1 MRTALLRILFLS
13 FVIMAPTLAHAGIGF
28 LFEQTHTIPGL
39 AGNIIGVRFGLYDN
53 DSIPEL
59 IATDGHTV
67 VIYSMTGDSV
77 IFQRLVAADPAICQ
91 TAALADVNRDGIVD
105 IACGVNDFSAGYF
118 SATVYDGA
126 SGFNDTATVS
136 LPHYYSAVGGC
147 ISVWGNMQVIDLNG
161 DSNMELLLS
170 ADEMG
175 GGFLTES
182 SFGTATLYY
191 SFPDS
196 MIWHIA
202 APLVS
207 VAPINLAD
215 NSRHLWG
222 ITRRCYFSEL
232 GGDTEP
238 PSYSNGVVSVASY
251 GAIGSFTIGFPNPCE
266 GSTVFEATVKP
277 SFLFSRYVP
286 SMQSQTE
293 LFTTSVR
300 TYRCGADTTTIVRKT
315 LNYHL
320 MYSTSTMENIWS
332 IDFPGNLYGMTFIP
346 GLTDYFFAFEGEA
359 LLMFHLADG
368 IIRTRLNDVPA
379 GTKSWMTPFT
389 DSIPR
394 LVATHGT
401 TVSLY
406 TLDITT
412 DSPDDGIN
420 GQLPISFKLASPYP
434 NPFNA
439 GLTVP
444 LDIPRP
450 GRLKV
455 TVHNLLGQQVAE
467 LIDRDTSQG
476 KLALPWDASRFS
488 SGVYFIRA
496 TFNDQSAT
504 TKALLLK

>member
-77 IFQRLVAADPAICQ
+77 IFQRLVAAEPSICESIEF
-91 TAALADVNRDGIVD
+91 ADVNRDSIPDLASSVHDYQGRRAI
-105 IACGVNDFSAGYF
+105 
-118 SATVYDGA
+118 VYDGA
-126 SGFNDTATVS
+126 SDFAESS
-136 LPHYYSAVGGC
+136 LVVLPSYASPVNGC
-147 ISVWGNMQVIDLNG
+147 HAYWGNMQLLDLNG
-161 DSNMELLLS
+161 DGIAEFFVS
-170 ADEMG
+170 ADSIEYDRLEQSLG
-175 GGFLTES
+175 WS
-182 SFGTATLYY
+182 QLYY

-196 MIWHIA
+196 MIWSA
-202 APLVS
+202 SAPVMSANL
-207 VAPINLAD
+207 IRLAD
-215 NSRHLWG
+215 GSRTIWG
-222 ITRRCYFSEL
+222 KTSECSYYELL
-232 GGDTEP
+232 GESPP
-238 PSYSNGVVSVASY
+238 PSYFSRVISLSSTGMK
-251 GAIGSFTIGFPNPCE
+251 GSFNVSFPNPCE
-266 GSTVFEATVKP
+266 GSTVFDATVKP
-277 SFLFSRYVP
+277 QYLFSRFDP

-346 GLTDYFFAFEGEA
+346 GLSDYFFAFEGEA

-379 GTKSWMTPFT
+379 GNKSWMTPFA

-476 KLALPWDASRFS
+476 KLTLPWDASRFS

-496 TFNDQSAT
+496 TFNDQTAT